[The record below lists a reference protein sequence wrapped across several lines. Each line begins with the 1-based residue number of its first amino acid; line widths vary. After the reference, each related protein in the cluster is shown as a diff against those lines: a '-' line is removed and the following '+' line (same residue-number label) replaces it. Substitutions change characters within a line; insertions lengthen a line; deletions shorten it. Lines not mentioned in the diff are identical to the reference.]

1 MKRREFITLLGGAAA
16 ASSVSWPLAARA
28 QQAAMPVIGLLV
40 PFSPEPAAP
49 FLAAFREGLGETGFI
64 ERRNVAIETRYANR
78 DLGRLPELAADLV
91 RRRVAVIATLG
102 GPVVAGAAKAATTTI
117 PIVFEI
123 GSDPV
128 RQGLVASLNRPG
140 GNATGVSFL
149 GTESESKRLGLLH
162 ALLPEAKRFAVL
174 AGAQTADSIASE
186 LGGAAAIGVEV
197 EALPALTVQEIDAA
211 FASLARKGADALMVR
226 TNNLYM
232 DRVVQIATL
241 AARHGVPTIHFQR
254 QFVAV
259 GGLMSYG
266 PNYLDQVRQVGVYV
280 GRVLKGEKPADLPVV
295 QPTKFDFVIN
305 LQTAKTLGLT
315 VPPTLLAIAD
325 EVIE

>member
-241 AARHGVPTIHFQR
+241 AARHAVPTIHFQR

>member
-1 MKRREFITLLGGAAA
+1 MKRREFITLLGGAAT
-16 ASSVSWPLAARA
+16 ASSVSWLLAARA

-241 AARHGVPTIHFQR
+241 AARHAVPTIHFQR

-295 QPTKFDFVIN
+295 QPTKFDFVVN